1 MSDARAACTTTIA
14 DYAVIGDCRSAA
26 LISRDGSLDWLCLPE
41 FASPAIFG
49 ALLNQPSRRE
59 ATGPPPEK
67 VDGGCFRIRPS
78 VPAVATRRYLSDSN
92 LLETTFRANDGTV
105 RVLDLMSLPDER
117 QFQPMR
123 EVLRI
128 VTGVEGRVPMAFEI
142 DPCPGYGLTAPRLAA
157 RAPGEW
163 AWVWGKRVPLP
174 ELGPGIHPDRQAPGW

>member
-1 MSDARAACTTTIA
+1 MSDAPAACTTSIA

-59 ATGPPPEK
+59 ATGPPEK

-78 VPAVATRRYLSDSN
+78 VPAVATRRTCRFN
-92 LLETTFRANDGTV
+92 VLETTFRANAGTV

-128 VTGVEGRVPMAFEI
+128 VAGVEGRVPMAFEI
-142 DPCPGYGLTAPRLAA
+142 DPCPGYGLTCLASARVPRAMGVGL
-157 RAPGEW
+157 
-163 AWVWGKRVPLP
+163 GKRVPLS
-174 ELGPGIHPDRQAPGW
+174 ELGRGIHPDQQAPGW

>member
-1 MSDARAACTTTIA
+1 MSDASAACTTSIA

-59 ATGPPPEK
+59 ATGPPEK

-78 VPAVATRRYLSDSN
+78 VPAVATRRYLPDSN
-92 LLETTFRANDGTV
+92 VLETTFRANDGTV

-128 VTGVEGRVPMAFEI
+128 VAGVEGRVPMAFEI
-142 DPCPGYGLTAPRLAA
+142 DPCPGYGLTVPRLGGA
-157 RAPGEW
+157 RPEAMG
-163 AWVWGKRVPLP
+163 VGLGKRVPLS
-174 ELGPGIHPDRQAPGW
+174 ELGRGIHPDRQAPGW